1 MHRIQRQTQLINK
14 WALFVL
20 VISLANEFFVDE
32 QSRPQ
37 LLFVIYVTVGAHNG
51 IMAFYFQPRIE
62 VTLDLSDIISINA
75 ISDYILIHSSNP
87 STKDY

>member
-1 MHRIQRQTQLINK
+1 MIIP
-14 WALFVL
+14 V
-20 VISLANEFFVDE
+20 NEFFVNE
-32 QSRPQ
+32 QPRPE
-37 LLFVIYVTVGAHNG
+37 LLFVVCAAVGAHNG

>member
-1 MHRIQRQTQLINK
+1 MII
-14 WALFVL
+14 
-20 VISLANEFFVDE
+20 LANEFFVNE
-32 QSRPQ
+32 QPRPQ
-37 LLFVIYVTVGAHNG
+37 LLFVVYVVVGSHNG

-87 STKDY
+87 STKEY

>member
-1 MHRIQRQTQLINK
+1 
-14 WALFVL
+14 
-20 VISLANEFFVDE
+20 
-32 QSRPQ
+32 
-37 LLFVIYVTVGAHNG
+37 
-51 IMAFYFQPRIE
+51 MAFCFQSRIE